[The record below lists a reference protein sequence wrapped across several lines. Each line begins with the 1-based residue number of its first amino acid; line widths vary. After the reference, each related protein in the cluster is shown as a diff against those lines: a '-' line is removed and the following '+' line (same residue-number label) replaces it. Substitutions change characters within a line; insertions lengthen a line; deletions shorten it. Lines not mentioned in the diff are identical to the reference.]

1 MGKRTCFQDWLFGQI
16 MAALGSGGLGRQL
29 SFQEFVTFLVDKE
42 GRFQDLKK
50 QFKREYPYSDEH
62 WESYYK

>member
-1 MGKRTCFQDWLFGQI
+1 
-16 MAALGSGGLGRQL
+16 MAALGTGGLGRQL
-29 SFQEFVTFLVDKE
+29 SFQEFVTFLLDKE

-50 QFKREYPYSDEH
+50 QFHTEYPYSDEH